1 MNKYK
6 IRCYWT
12 STAMV
17 DIEAESLDDAIDIV
31 SSTSFPLPKDD
42 VSYVEDSFEVLE
54 EDSWQEEGRADG
66 MESEDVEVE
75 EDLLEEWRTTTPYR
89 ATSKHKNGFSGG
101 GRVAY
106 FFTERSMKNFLAI
119 EGQGQGW
126 FLPATKNS
134 FWEKL

>member
-1 MNKYK
+1 
-6 IRCYWT
+6 
-12 STAMV
+12 MV
-17 DIEAESLDDAIDIV
+17 DIEAESLEDAIDIAE
-31 SSTSFPLPKDD
+31 SPDFNLPDKD

-54 EDSWQEEGRADG
+54 EESWQEEGWADG
-66 MESEDVEVE
+66 MESEDG
-75 EDLLEEWRTTTPYR
+75 RTTTPYR

-101 GRVAY
+101 GRVVY

-126 FLPATKNS
+126 FLPATKNA